1 MKYRVVKYTNPQ
13 TGVSHFAIEEKV
25 FGRWQQRTLFG
36 LPLYHETE
44 EIARNDIAKL
54 NRQEINVN
62 APKLIK
68 EILK

>member
-25 FGRWQQRTLFG
+25 FGRWQQYTLCG
-36 LPLYHETE
+36 LPFYCKTE
-44 EIARNDIAKL
+44 QEARKEIERLSKKDK
-54 NRQEINVN
+54 RV
-62 APKLIK
+62 KLIK